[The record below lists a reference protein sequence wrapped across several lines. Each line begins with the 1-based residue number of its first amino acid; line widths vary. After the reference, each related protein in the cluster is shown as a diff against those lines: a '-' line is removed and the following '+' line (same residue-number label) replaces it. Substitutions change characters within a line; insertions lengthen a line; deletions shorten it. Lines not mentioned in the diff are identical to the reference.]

1 MIFILPTVLLLIV
14 YVTNIDCLVPTER
27 SGDASPGFIP
37 GAPFEIQRI
46 TTKVYQSILNQKIQI
61 VGNGFKSDIII
72 DFGPNLQLG
81 VDYQMESL
89 TEKSFI
95 LTLLPGKK
103 WGAGPGFIFIRA
115 VQMDGKRYSTVIAP
129 ESGIC
134 IARVYRDPVIPSSN
148 QIIYESQSKLII
160 PPGSG
165 LTDPQQMRL
174 YLRPTPLNAFSIQ
187 AVLLNAI
194 HLQLKPEM
202 KWIPS
207 SQSLDPA
214 ADETNKVPL
223 QVTDLDTGAGLIT
236 FNEPITIGFVMKDP
250 ICDDSCE
257 FPLDGVCD
265 DGSQAEENN
274 NKREKKTTK
283 ESNAYY
289 VQYDDYYLTD
299 DEYKV
304 AACVLGSDCTD
315 CSGRGGGGKKPTPPP
330 PPSSSPVVKDPV
342 AVTPSRFPTTSTS
355 PPTTKTIIASSS
367 APSANTVSS
376 SSSTADSSSSFALP
390 STFHFL
396 VMMVL
401 WNVVLFG
408 ILFWYYF
415 IK

>member
-1 MIFILPTVLLLIV
+1 MIFVLPIVLLLLF
-14 YVTNIDCLVPTER
+14 YVTNIDCLAIAER

-46 TTKVYQSILNQKIQI
+46 MTKVYQSILNQKIQI
-61 VGNGFKSDIII
+61 VGNGFKSDMII
-72 DFGPNLQLG
+72 DFGPSLQLG

-89 TEKSFI
+89 TEKGVI

-103 WGAGPGFIFIRA
+103 WGTGPGFIFIRA

-148 QIIYESQSKLII
+148 QIIYESQSKLVI

-187 AVLLNAI
+187 AVLDYAI

-202 KWIPS
+202 KWIRSP
-207 SQSLDPA
+207 QSFY
-214 ADETNKVPL
+214 ETSKVPL

-236 FNEPITIGFVMKDP
+236 FPEPITIGFIMKDP
-250 ICDDSCE
+250 VCDDSCE
-257 FPLDGVCD
+257 FARDGVCD
-265 DGSQAEENN
+265 DGSSQGEENHKKRVEKEKN
-274 NKREKKTTK
+274 NIID
-283 ESNAYY
+283 SYYAYY
-289 VQYDDYYLTD
+289 ALSD
-299 DEYKV
+299 DEYHV
-304 AACVLGSDCTD
+304 TACVLGTDCTD
-315 CSGRGGGGKKPTPPP
+315 CGGGNGKKPSP
-330 PPSSSPVVKDPV
+330 PVVREPV
-342 AVTPSRFPTTSTS
+342 VVPSRFPTPSTS
-355 PPTTKTIIASSS
+355 APTTKTIISSSS
-367 APSANTVSS
+367 APSTTTVSS
-376 SSSTADSSSSFALP
+376 SSSSSTTADSFSYALP

-401 WNVVLFG
+401 WNEVLFG

-415 IK
+415 MK